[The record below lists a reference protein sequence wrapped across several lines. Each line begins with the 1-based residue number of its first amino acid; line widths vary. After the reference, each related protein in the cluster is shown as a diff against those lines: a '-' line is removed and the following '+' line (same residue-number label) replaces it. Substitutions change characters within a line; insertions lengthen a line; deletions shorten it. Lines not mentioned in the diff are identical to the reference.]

1 MSATISADL
10 IKALRERTG
19 AGFLDCKNALLET
32 GGDLEKAA
40 EKLRIQGL
48 ARAQKKEGREAKS
61 GLVHSYIH
69 GEGRIGVLVEVNCET
84 DFVARTEDFRT
95 LVREIA
101 LQIAANSPLVV
112 RREELPEELVE
123 KERQIYAEQAKR
135 EGKPSHIVEKIVAGR
150 LENFYK
156 EVVLLEQPYFRE
168 PKKTVEELVK
178 EAVARLGENIVI
190 RRFARFVLGGG

>member
-1 MSATISADL
+1 MNISADL
-10 IKALRERTG
+10 IKTLRERTG
-19 AGFLDCKNALLET
+19 AGFLDCKNALIET
-32 GGDLEKAA
+32 GGDLEKAV
-40 EKLRIQGL
+40 EKLRVQGL
-48 ARAQKKEGREAKS
+48 AKALKKEGREAKA

-84 DFVARTEDFRT
+84 DFVARTEDFRQ

-112 RREELPEELVE
+112 RRVELPTELIE
-123 KERQIYAEQAKR
+123 KEKRIYEEQAKK
-135 EGKPSHIVEKIVAGR
+135 EGKPDHVVERIVSGK

-156 EVVLLEQPYFRE
+156 EVVLLEQSYFRE
-168 PKKTVEELVK
+168 SKKTVEELIK
-178 EAVARLGENIVI
+178 EAIARLGENIVV

>member
-1 MSATISADL
+1 MNISAEL
-10 IKALRERTG
+10 IKTLRERTG
-19 AGFLDCKNALLET
+19 AGFLDCKNALIET
-32 GGDLEKAA
+32 GGDLEKAV
-40 EKLRIQGL
+40 EKLRVQGL
-48 ARAQKKEGREAKS
+48 AKALKKEGREAKA

-84 DFVARTEDFRT
+84 DFVARTEDFRQ

-112 RREELPEELVE
+112 RREELPPELIE
-123 KERQIYAEQAKR
+123 KERRIYEEQAKK
-135 EGKPSHIVEKIVAGR
+135 EGKPAHVIERIVNGK

-168 PKKTVEELVK
+168 PKKSVEELIK
-178 EAVARLGENIVI
+178 EAIARLGENIVV